1 MLGRQCEAQKRGIQQ
16 NETKNKADKLSLL
29 TNWSLMVK
37 LHKLSWQFHILSH
50 LSIQQ
55 LPRCVMWWPRT
66 AQSTEM
72 EQKSLKSTW
81 LEYYHLRWMKKQC
94 RAIKSFIHLFGFVFL
109 SSDQFYPCLK
119 LSTDSKWLILGYSVV
134 HPYHTKA
141 IYNSEVT
148 ETWTEETYFWQNSD
162 NA

>member
-1 MLGRQCEAQKRGIQQ
+1 MSVKPQLHGLTSCLLMNSHSLKRSRFINPQMVGRQCEGQKRGIQQ

-37 LHKLSWQFHILSH
+37 LHKLSWQSHIPAH

-66 AQSTEM
+66 AQGTEM
-72 EQKSLKSTW
+72 ECKSLKSAW
-81 LEYYHLRWMKKQC
+81 LEYYHLRWIKEEC
-94 RAIKSFIHLFGFVFL
+94 RATKSLIHLFGGFFPSTLNL

-119 LSTDSKWLILGYSVV
+119 LFPQTL
-134 HPYHTKA
+134 
-141 IYNSEVT
+141 N
-148 ETWTEETYFWQNSD
+148 N
-162 NA
+162 